1 MRQLTIAF
9 LLAAMGM
16 TAYAADL
23 SGDWSGEIRLSGEG
37 RNMPAFFRL
46 QQKDSTVT
54 GQAGPSAKQLFPI
67 KRASF
72 NDNKVRI
79 ETSANSPVQLLFE
92 LTLRD
97 SNLTGRV
104 FEDGVLV
111 GPVELKRAE

>member
-1 MRQLTIAF
+1 
-9 LLAAMGM
+9 
-16 TAYAADL
+16 
-23 SGDWSGEIRLSGEG
+23 
-37 RNMPAFFRL
+37 MPAFFRL
-46 QQKDSTVT
+46 QQKDSAVT

-72 NDNKVRI
+72 NDNKVKI

-111 GPVELKRAE
+111 GPVELTESRII